1 MVKILRRF
9 GTQPGEILEKKMS
22 NCDKKCKNIHFAN
35 LLFWFSLRKWNISS
49 INKAVSRVFL
59 TMLWVSKLPEN
70 TQKCLKFRHEVTM
83 STVLRPITFSKITV
97 NAPQLTQLGGTKLA
111 KQSPLFAAL
120 NLACSVYKKRSRF
133 ISAFH
138 SSWSKDANKGIFIQS
153 QVNFA
158 WIGIIWYYEL
168 RIWHTDSFLINI
180 KSISVM

>member
-1 MVKILRRF
+1 MQELRGKKNHGQWIFRNLTQSLMVKILRRF
-9 GTQPGEILEKKMS
+9 GTQSGEILEKKMS

-120 NLACSVYKKRSRF
+120 NLACSV
-133 ISAFH
+133 
-138 SSWSKDANKGIFIQS
+138 
-153 QVNFA
+153 
-158 WIGIIWYYEL
+158 
-168 RIWHTDSFLINI
+168 
-180 KSISVM
+180 